1 MAERSGTLLVIDGA
15 AADLGAHVPVGAEV
29 VMGRDPSRFG
39 LRDSRASR
47 EHCRVWR
54 AQGGYRLED
63 LGSTNGTSLNGAPV
77 LGPMPLREGDRIRV
91 GQTVLKFTMVD
102 ATEALYL
109 QRMEMLARRDALTGL
124 HAKHHF
130 DALLEEALRTAR
142 DESVSLAV
150 WMLDLDGLKSIND
163 QYGHRMGAATIRQV
177 GGMLGEHLDEL
188 SAATRFGGDEFCVYQ
203 WRHDAEQARE
213 AAESFRQKIEAQ
225 TFCLD
230 DVEVGVSVSIGVAL
244 LCPQITESEQLVEFA
259 DRALYVAKEAG
270 RNRVEVMGSITR

>member
-1 MAERSGTLLVIDGA
+1 MARRGIRWLAGSMANQDEAKPAPLVEKSSESQDSVRRPTVVEGTDAGGRTATDRSGTLLVIAGV
-15 AADLGAHVPVGAEV
+15 AADLGTHMPVGAEV
-29 VMGRDPSRFG
+29 VMGRDPARLG
-39 LRDSRASR
+39 LRDARASR

-77 LGPMPLREGDRIRV
+77 LEPMPLREGDRIRI

-130 DALLEEALRTAR
+130 DVLLEEALRSAR
-142 DESVSLAV
+142 EESIPLAV
-150 WMLDLDGLKSIND
+150 WMLDLDGLKAVND

-177 GGMLGEHLDEL
+177 GGMLGEHLD
-188 SAATRFGGDEFCVYQ
+188 DK
-203 WRHDAEQARE
+203 
-213 AAESFRQKIEAQ
+213 SFR
-225 TFCLD
+225 L
-230 DVEVGVSVSIGVAL
+230 
-244 LCPQITESEQLVEFA
+244 
-259 DRALYVAKEAG
+259 
-270 RNRVEVMGSITR
+270 